1 MLAEVNRN
9 LRIAIVDDQKEL
21 SFVYSQIIEQL
32 GYQSPSI
39 FNNGTSIVNALAKY
53 SRQSFDIVIMDYQMP
68 EMDGIEAAK
77 IIQRYRKDTK
87 VILATALQSVKQ
99 EAREAGLPILLKPFS
114 INQLAECLE
123 LRN

>member
-9 LRIAIVDDQKEL
+9 LRIAIIDDQKEL

-39 FNNGTSIVNALAKY
+39 FNNGTSIVNALAKD
-53 SRQSFDIVIMDYQMP
+53 RQSFDIVIMDYQMP

-87 VILATALQSVKQ
+87 VILATSLHSVKQ
-99 EAREAGLPILLKPFS
+99 EARAAGLPILMKPFS